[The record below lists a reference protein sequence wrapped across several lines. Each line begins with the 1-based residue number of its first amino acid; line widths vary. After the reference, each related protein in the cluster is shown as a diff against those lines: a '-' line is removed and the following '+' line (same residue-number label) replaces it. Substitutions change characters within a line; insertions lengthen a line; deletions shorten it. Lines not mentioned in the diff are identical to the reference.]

1 MPATKIVNETEVLRW
16 FEEGRTYAWM
26 SQQYLDK
33 YNEVMGASAW
43 ANFRKRRGL
52 DERIVVDTQLIP
64 WHVKPEHMA
73 DYIVRMLRAEARQRA
88 GREVN
93 AIDAERLA
101 RFKAKLE
108 GSDLVVHYDPDL
120 EEGFVLVPRRPGID
134 TDMIREP
141 DTTDPTRVRR

>member
-26 SQQYLDK
+26 SRQYLDK
-33 YNEVMGASAW
+33 YHLEMGASAW

-52 DERIVVDTQLIP
+52 DGRIVVDTQLIP

-73 DYIVRMLRAEARQRA
+73 DYYVRMLRAEARHRA

-93 AIDAERLA
+93 EADAERLERFRA
-101 RFKAKLE
+101 RLLE
-108 GSDLVVHYDPDL
+108 DDLVVHYDPDL
-120 EEGFVLVPRRPGID
+120 EEGFVLVPRRQGID
-134 TDMIREP
+134 LDLIREP
-141 DTTDPTRVRR
+141 IQGDPGVRR